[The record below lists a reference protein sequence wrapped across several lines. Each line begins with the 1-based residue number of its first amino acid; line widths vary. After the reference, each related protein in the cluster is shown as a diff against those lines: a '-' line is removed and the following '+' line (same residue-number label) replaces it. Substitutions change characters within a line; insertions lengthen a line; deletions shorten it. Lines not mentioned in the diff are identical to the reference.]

1 MKKHVLLISSAYTG
15 HGHQSI
21 TEALCEQFGKLGA
34 TVSVLEGFDLLGRPA
49 VRLSKAYGPVTRT
62 SKEAWRMI
70 WELVQAAPNNVN
82 RPVATVMSR
91 RLMEVLDLE
100 KPDIIVSV
108 HPMFV
113 GSVVRI
119 LKRKKIDI
127 PFISIFADLVSISGL
142 WPDARAAYNLCYTD
156 EAEAF
161 ARGCGVPPERIKR
174 FSFPVRERFTA
185 GAPIAGSQEFKSCG
199 RPTFLVMSGG
209 EGSGNIVR
217 LTRFLL
223 DRFDCRVKV
232 VAGRNARLLRRLNE
246 NEKPW
251 YGERLEV
258 LGFTRNI
265 EEQML
270 ASDLAFL
277 RGSPNTIMEAVS
289 CCLPVVITD
298 ALPGQ
303 EEGNPAYFESNGLAR
318 FAETQTQIFR
328 AVSDLLADDGRKL
341 LAMKEMQKSFRNVN
355 AAKEIA
361 EFVLSV
367 AK

>member
-1 MKKHVLLISSAYTG
+1 
-15 HGHQSI
+15 
-21 TEALCEQFGKLGA
+21 
-34 TVSVLEGFDLLGRPA
+34 
-49 VRLSKAYGPVTRT
+49 
-62 SKEAWRMI
+62 MI
-70 WELVQAAPNNVN
+70 WELVQFSPDNVN
-82 RPVATVMSR
+82 RPIATVMSR
-91 RLMEVLDLE
+91 RLMAVLKQE

-108 HPMFV
+108 HPVFV

-119 LKRKKIDI
+119 LKRNKVDI
-127 PFISIFADLVSISGL
+127 PFISVFADLVSISGL

-185 GAPIAGSQEFKSCG
+185 GAPIAGSQDFKTSG

-217 LTRFLL
+217 MTRFLL

-232 VAGRNARLLRRLNE
+232 VAGRNARLRKRLVE
-246 NEKPW
+246 NEQPW
-251 YGERLEV
+251 YGDRLEV

-277 RGSPNTIMEAVS
+277 RGSPNTIMEAVH
-289 CCLPVVITD
+289 CCLPVIITD

-318 FAETQTQIFR
+318 FADTQSKIYH
-328 AVSDLLADDGRKL
+328 AVSDLLANDSEKL
-341 LAMKEMQKSFRNVN
+341 LAMKEAQRAFRNVN
-355 AAKEIA
+355 ASREIA
-361 EFVLSV
+361 EFILSA